1 MRMLYVIGSM
11 IFLCMM
17 MSVWALFTPSGKK
30 DHVFSLHHF
39 FFLGMCYLT
48 IMIGFG
54 AIYLLLDLEGV
65 QILVEEGAPISGTF
79 IEHFFTSIYFSGVTL
94 FSLGYGDVTP
104 VGVGRGV
111 ALIESWLG
119 YTVPAAFVVKS
130 FMRPK
135 DDRIS

>member
-1 MRMLYVIGSM
+1 
-11 IFLCMM
+11 
-17 MSVWALFTPSGKK
+17 
-30 DHVFSLHHF
+30 
-39 FFLGMCYLT
+39 
-48 IMIGFG
+48 MIGFG

-65 QILVEEGAPISGTF
+65 QILVEDGAPISGTF

-119 YTVPAAFVVKS
+119 YTVPAAFVVKN